1 MCNSSPR
8 RIRRSCW
15 LRSSPILTLGGQDDA
30 QSWLV
35 PGVFG
40 LRQARSIEAKRAID
54 AAQAAW
60 CGRQALAAMV

>member
-1 MCNSSPR
+1 
-8 RIRRSCW
+8 
-15 LRSSPILTLGGQDDA
+15 LTLGGQDDA